1 MYTLEK
7 FHQLVQSHMDKC
19 FHCNSFKILMVITEF
34 HPLAQSH
41 MDKGFHY
48 NSLKILMVITEISI
62 NRKMDKILYTHAM
75 EYHLVVQMKQLDL
88 HVST

>member
-19 FHCNSFKILMVITEF
+19 FHCNSFKILMVITE
-34 HPLAQSH
+34 
-41 MDKGFHY
+41 
-48 NSLKILMVITEISI
+48 ISI

-75 EYHLVVQMKQLDL
+75 EYYLAVKMKQLDL